1 MNPYEPHRVPTYRL
15 LIIVTA
21 SASIAVTANLAAAA
35 TIFESGTLGP
45 TGLEWQDIL
54 DQNVLGE
61 NVKPNAFTGVRFQL
75 NQPSITSKVGGHFA
89 GPSPNTTIFG
99 AIIRLDNEN
108 DFPDS
113 VDLSTSDVLGTAL
126 LTFTE
131 LSDELFGDLT
141 VSLDPGWYALIFG
154 SGLFGA
160 TGNGAALLNNTDIG
174 SPNYIGFMSGIGW
187 GHRLS
192 NKRFVIDGIA
202 VPEPP
207 GYTVASIVLLLL
219 LLCKTSFRR

>member
-1 MNPYEPHRVPTYRL
+1 MNLHKPQRLATSRL
-15 LIIVTA
+15 LIFVAA
-21 SASIAVTANLAAAA
+21 SASIAMTANLAAAA

-45 TGLEWQDIL
+45 TGVEWQDIL
-54 DQNVLGE
+54 DQKVLGE

-89 GPSPNTTIFG
+89 GPSPNAIIFS

-113 VDLSTSDVLGTAL
+113 VDLSTPDVLGTTL

-131 LSDELFGDLT
+131 LSDEIFGDLT

-160 TGNGAALLNNTDIG
+160 IGNGAALLNNTDIG
-174 SPNYIGFMSGIGW
+174 SPDYIGFMSGIGW
-187 GHRLS
+187 GHRLP
-192 NKRFVIDGIA
+192 NKRFVIDGIV

-207 GYTVASIVLLLL
+207 GYTVTSIVFLLL